1 VNKYQF
7 TADDHT
13 ELKHIDAALTKI
25 LVQAD
30 RKYTKHCNSP
40 WCIELHQA
48 FLTHCYWMTKLT
60 QARTKRDHSAMLQ
73 SIASK
78 LTVPPTEHGLL
89 TVNLKK
95 AQQTLR
101 EIKRTAA
108 IKRETYLQDLTDAA
122 ANAND
127 ATK

>member
-13 ELKHIDAALTKI
+13 ELECIDAALTKI

-30 RKYTKHCNSP
+30 RKYAKHRNSP
-40 WCIELHQA
+40 WSIELHQA

-95 AQQTLR
+95 AQQTL
-101 EIKRTAA
+101 
-108 IKRETYLQDLTDAA
+108 
-122 ANAND
+122 
-127 ATK
+127 